1 MVAVGDASYSVYL
14 LHYVVFV
21 GSVYLCAYL
30 APPDWICEPWR
41 FATLAVCAII
51 SILT

>member
-30 APPDWICEPWR
+30 APPIGAASRGVLQHWPSAPL
-41 FATLAVCAII
+41 FP
-51 SILT
+51 S